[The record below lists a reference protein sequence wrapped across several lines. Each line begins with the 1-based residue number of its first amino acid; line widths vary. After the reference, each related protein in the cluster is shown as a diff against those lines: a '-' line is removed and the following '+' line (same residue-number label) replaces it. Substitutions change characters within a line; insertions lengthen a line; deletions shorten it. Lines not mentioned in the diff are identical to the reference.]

1 MYRTSN
7 DLRFVKNREA
17 LQRAYIDLVKQ
28 KGAHAITVK
37 ELTQRARVNRMT
49 FYSHYD
55 AIDDIL
61 AEFVDEMTE
70 AILDA
75 RSKQGDAGIAALFET
90 ATELMQQ
97 EIDFF
102 RLVAQGSE
110 FELFRGRFRA
120 AFRRIFEE
128 ELQHASNL
136 RGTRLTMA
144 ADMVASGVTY
154 AYLDWLAGDFGDLSL
169 DDMLMYFEETLA
181 RFVAE

>member
-7 DLRFVKNREA
+7 DLRFTKNREA

-28 KGAHAITVK
+28 KGTGSITVK
-37 ELTQRARVNRMT
+37 ELTERARVNRMT

-55 AIDDIL
+55 TVGDIL
-61 AEFVDEMTE
+61 SEYVDEMTA

-75 RSKQGDAGIAALFET
+75 RGGSGDAGIAALFET
-90 ATELMQQ
+90 ATDLMRQ

-102 RLVAQGSE
+102 RLVARDSS
-110 FELFRGRFRA
+110 FEQFRSSFRT

-128 ELQHASNL
+128 ELGRVTEL
-136 RGTRLTMA
+136 GGMRLTMT

-154 AYLDWLAGDFGDLSL
+154 AYLDWLAGEFGDLPL
-169 DDMLMYFEETLA
+169 EDMLTEFEQILGRLA
-181 RFVAE
+181 G